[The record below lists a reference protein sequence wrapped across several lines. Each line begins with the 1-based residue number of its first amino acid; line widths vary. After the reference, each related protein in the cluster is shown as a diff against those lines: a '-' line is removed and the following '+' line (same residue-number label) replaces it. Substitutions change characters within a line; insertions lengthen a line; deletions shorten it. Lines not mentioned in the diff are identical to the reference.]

1 MGVLVITHWCVGYL
15 AQQLSEPSPETHSFD
30 ERTQCD
36 KTYLSMPINHSNVH
50 HAVKVLV
57 NVWTPHQRA
66 SLIMETITHSL
77 GFSSYVTN
85 FNCLTLSKLVIYLE
99 TAQIIPQQITPPSS
113 VGSQLISTSKL
124 T

>member
-57 NVWTPHQRA
+57 NVWTPHQ
-66 SLIMETITHSL
+66 SINNHGNDYTYFKFFKLCDQ
-77 GFSSYVTN
+77 FQ
-85 FNCLTLSKLVIYLE
+85 LSNIE
-99 TAQIIPQQITPPSS
+99 
-113 VGSQLISTSKL
+113 
-124 T
+124 